1 MITITGPAMI
11 SHTWPNLHQGA
22 AAEGAVPRAELDG
35 MVLTPQKLSC
45 SKQDPRTD
53 GPPPGLRR
61 TDVHL
66 GIRSDFQPFKATHTD
81 AIALWAFSGVHD
93 LQTVDVLQLST
104 RHDARQRRPITHHIH
119 LQRRACDKAGHH
131 AYAQGHQDR
140 AVYQHTWPQHTAQD
154 LRLTPPFGHAALRRK
169 PDEPAR
175 ILHLVHHGIA
185 GVHTQATADA
195 FVLQALANVD
205 AHRAHLHTQ
214 RAVNAIAQPLGLVVD
229 VLLAR
234 PTLLAAFWVVG
245 NDQRV
250 LVEHG
255 ALKARIGTHVFAH
268 LFAHVAG
275 IAIGGKAIEQ
285 YPENLPAT
293 LHRQQ

>member
-1 MITITGPAMI
+1 MFSSFPPATMRD
-11 SHTWPNLHQGA
+11 SA
-22 AAEGAVPRAELDG
+22 AR
-35 MVLTPQKLSC
+35 S
-45 SKQDPRTD
+45 RT
-53 GPPPGLRR
+53 
-61 TDVHL
+61 T
-66 GIRSDFQPFKATHTD
+66 STFKGVRVTRL
-81 AIALWAFSGVHD
+81 AIMP
-93 LQTVDVLQLST
+93 T
-104 RHDARQRRPITHHIH
+104 
-119 LQRRACDKAGHH
+119 
-131 AYAQGHQDR
+131 
-140 AVYQHTWPQHTAQD
+140 HTAQD

-234 PTLLAAFWVVG
+234 PTLLAAFLVVG

-268 LFAHVAG
+268 LFAHIAG

-285 YPENLPAT
+285 YPENLPAP
-293 LHRQQ
+293 LHRQQLCPEFADGHEIAHEREPRPQRHGKPDDLLEKLLTDLLEGPRPVVQPKPRTAITFDLVLDPHEHFGVDRLRARKSTPKPPRHRRKQEQR